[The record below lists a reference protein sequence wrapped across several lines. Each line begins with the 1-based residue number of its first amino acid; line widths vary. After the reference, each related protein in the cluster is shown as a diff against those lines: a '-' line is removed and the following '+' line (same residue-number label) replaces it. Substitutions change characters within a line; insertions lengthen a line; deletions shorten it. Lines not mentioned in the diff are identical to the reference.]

1 MKKLISMALAT
12 VMAASLA
19 CTAFATSSLT
29 RTSNLAGKYN
39 APTINVTIPTSGAVV
54 LNPYKLSYTVKAADG
69 DTPAVTANDFIV
81 FDEAKIVN
89 KSNVAVEISAV
100 VTGKPTNITLEK
112 ASVKKTND
120 DGTIGDAKTTKSA
133 YMYVWFANATA
144 TADEDGN
151 VTVTPTYPTKTT
163 GEGDDAVTVDDPAFT
178 AVAAADG
185 TDARDIDA
193 ILIQSTASKNIPVLK
208 LAAPTVFGEDG
219 VTVTDANATYGAFKI
234 TGDIVSK
241 PATAY
246 DAKDKVDVTI
256 AWTIT
261 PLLTEAEEEADDSE
275 SGGD

>member
-19 CTAFATSSLT
+19 CTAFATSTLT
-29 RTSNLAGKYN
+29 RTSNLSGKYN

-54 LNPYKLSYTVKAADG
+54 LNPYKLAYTVKAATD
-69 DTPAVTANDFIV
+69 DTEAVTANDLIV
-81 FDEAKIVN
+81 FDEAQIIN
-89 KSNVAVEISAV
+89 KSNVGVEISAV

-120 DGTIGDAKTTKSA
+120 DGTVVDAKTTKSA
-133 YMYVWFANATA
+133 YMYVWFANATYTAGENEGDPA
-144 TADEDGN
+144 TVVGNYPMTGDDEDI
-151 VTVTPTYPTKTT
+151 P
-163 GEGDDAVTVDDPAFT
+163 DPAFT
-178 AVAAADG
+178 ATTGD
-185 TDARDIDA
+185 DARAIDA
-193 ILIQSTASKNIPVLK
+193 ILIQSTASKSTPVLT
-208 LAAPTVFGEDG
+208 LAAPSVIGEDNA
-219 VTVTDANATYGAFKI
+219 VEDADATYGVFKI

-261 PLLTEAEEEADDSE
+261 PLIAEEAEADADDGQ
-275 SGGD
+275 GG